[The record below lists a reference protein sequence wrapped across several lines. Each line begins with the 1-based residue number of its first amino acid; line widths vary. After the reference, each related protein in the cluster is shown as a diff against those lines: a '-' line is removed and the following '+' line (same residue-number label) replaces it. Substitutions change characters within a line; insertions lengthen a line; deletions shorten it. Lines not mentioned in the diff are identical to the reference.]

1 MFLWDYILRDYVKG
15 DPYVFGVDPAWQA
28 ATNKIIFLNGYKM
41 KISLIFGLIHMVFAV
56 TLSAWQKVIKRK
68 YAEIFVEFIPQ
79 IIFLVF
85 IFCYLILLI
94 FFKWVSYSANVN
106 LHGDPNN
113 DRSEHCAPNLLITFI
128 NMMMFKAQ
136 YTKMDIMAKFSS
148 NSANPGV
155 FSSRQPCDRGNFIK
169 KGFTFTIE
177 SNTNRLFAS
186 L

>member
-1 MFLWDYILRDYVKG
+1 
-15 DPYVFGVDPAWQA
+15 
-28 ATNKIIFLNGYKM
+28 M
-41 KISLIFGLIHMVFAV
+41 KISLIFGLIHMVFGV
-56 TLSAWQKVIKRK
+56 TLSAWQKVLKRK

-79 IIFLVF
+79 LVFLVF

-136 YTKMDIMAKFSS
+136 YTKMDIIATVSKFNLRKADLIRLGQVWLLLFLLISLFIYF
-148 NSANPGV
+148 NPRLRLAIEKKMANP
-155 FSSRQPCDRGNFIK
+155 
-169 KGFTFTIE
+169 
-177 SNTNRLFAS
+177 S
-186 L
+186 LGLK

>member
-1 MFLWDYILRDYVKG
+1 MRDYVKG

-41 KISLIFGLIHMVFAV
+41 KISLIFGLIHMVFGV
-56 TLSAWQKVIKRK
+56 TLSAWQKVLKRK

-79 IIFLVF
+79 LVFLVF

-136 YTKMDIMAKFSS
+136 YTKMDIIATVSKFNLRKADLIRLGQVLFLLFLLISL
-148 NSANPGV
+148 
-155 FSSRQPCDRGNFIK
+155 FIY
-169 KGFTFTIE
+169 F
-177 SNTNRLFAS
+177 NLF
-186 L
+186 